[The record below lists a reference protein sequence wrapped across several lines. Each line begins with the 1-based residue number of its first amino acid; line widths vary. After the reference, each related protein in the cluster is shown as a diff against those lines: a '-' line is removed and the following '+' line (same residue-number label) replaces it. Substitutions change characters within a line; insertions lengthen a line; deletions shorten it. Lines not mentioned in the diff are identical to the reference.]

1 MRMQF
6 SAYALLGQG
15 PSSAEVM
22 SERKQGAEEAT
33 THLDHRASASRTAYL
48 YIVASTSLV
57 LCGIETRA
65 QPEKSARARVNFFHF
80 LPGAALQGLGLHA
93 AATSAYRTGAVP
105 FSPCTQAYGLAI

>member
-1 MRMQF
+1 MQF

-22 SERKQGAEEAT
+22 SERKQGAERGRPHLLT
-33 THLDHRASASRTAYL
+33 TVQAPVAQHAFILLRAHLW
-48 YIVASTSLV
+48 I

-105 FSPCTQAYGLAI
+105 FFLVNHAYGPAI

>member
-1 MRMQF
+1 MQF
-6 SAYALLGQG
+6 SAYARLGQG
-15 PSSAEVM
+15 PMSAEVM
-22 SERKQGAEEAT
+22 SERKQGAERGRPHLLT
-33 THLDHRASASRTAYL
+33 TVQAQVAQHAFILLRAHLWF
-48 YIVASTSLV
+48 